1 MKPIYPLDNLKTHE
15 CFFVVGLDI
24 DRIRERGM
32 AAALQHRYKMKATV
46 CIYDGLI
53 GVRFCRLPGGLTRL
67 RISSTSEYS
76 SDADASP
83 LD

>member
-1 MKPIYPLDNLKTHE
+1 MKQIYPLDNLKPHE
-15 CFFVVGLDI
+15 CFFVAGLDV

-32 AAALQHRYKMKATV
+32 SAALQYRYKMKATV
-46 CIYDGLI
+46 GIYNGLI

-67 RISSTSEYS
+67 RISSTSELL
-76 SDADASP
+76 SDDDASL

>member
-1 MKPIYPLDNLKTHE
+1 MKLTYPLDNLKPHD
-15 CFFVVGLDI
+15 CFFVAGLDV

-32 AAALQHRYKMKATV
+32 SAALQHRYKMKATV

-53 GVRFCRLPGGLTRL
+53 GVLFRRLPGGLTRL
-67 RISSTSEYS
+67 RLSSTDEPLT
-76 SDADASP
+76 DAHASP

>member
-1 MKPIYPLDNLKTHE
+1 MKLIYQLDNLKPHD
-15 CFFVVGLDI
+15 CFFVVGLDVGK
-24 DRIRERGM
+24 IRERGM
-32 AAALQHRYKMKATV
+32 SAALQYRYKMKATV

-67 RISSTSEYS
+67 RSSSTSECL
-76 SDADASP
+76 SDVDAFP